1 MTKKQ
6 EQAQEQDHA
15 KHMFE
20 SIAMVIEESG
30 KDDKNYN
37 AKNKLLDIFDVLE
50 SLLAYTI
57 FTACITPE
65 NVKDCAEES
74 FVNIKKK
81 ALKMLEDHPVEEEP
95 KKKGK

>member
-6 EQAQEQDHA
+6 EADHA
-15 KHMFE
+15 KNMFE
-20 SIAMVIEESG
+20 SIAVLIEETG
-30 KDDKNYN
+30 KDDKDYN

-65 NVKDCAEES
+65 NVRDCAEES

-81 ALKMLEDHPVEEEP
+81 ALKMLNDHPVEDESME
-95 KKKGK
+95 KTKQ